1 LQSSLLIHEQKLN
14 QQDKKEQ
21 ALQVLSNNHFLGGER
36 RGRRTHNNNGRFS
49 HQKFKDNHSSN
60 SQTREKEYDNNHLTF
75 YKPKPM
81 NKSKVKCF
89 RCHMY
94 WHYKSKCHANLNR
107 NDGKSN
113 FTLMKEKMSLLMA
126 YI

>member
-1 LQSSLLIHEQKLN
+1 MEKEEEGEQTTIMVDFHIRNLKIIILLILKQG
-14 QQDKKEQ
+14 KK
-21 ALQVLSNNHFLGGER
+21 
-36 RGRRTHNNNGRFS
+36 
-49 HQKFKDNHSSN
+49 K
-60 SQTREKEYDNNHLTF
+60 YDNNHLTF

-89 RCHMY
+89 RCHRY

-113 FTLMKEKMSLLMA
+113 FTLKKEKMSLLMA
-126 YI
+126 CI